1 VQAIKN
7 YSSHLWEKRGV
18 RFLLIG
24 GLCALFNVILI
35 FALVNLLN
43 WNTPFWRSLA
53 NLISTEMGL
62 ILSFFAYRNFVW
74 QVSDW
79 QWSQIFKK
87 ELPAY
92 HLSALAIISARV
104 LVIFPLLDLLGVHY
118 AINTTICIA
127 LGSVLSYAINEKL
140 VFKA

>member
-1 VQAIKN
+1 MRAIKN
-7 YSSHLWEKRGV
+7 ISNQLWEKRGV

-24 GLCALFNVILI
+24 GLCTLFNLILI
-35 FALVNLLN
+35 VALVNLLN
-43 WNTPFWRSLA
+43 WNSPFWRSLA
-53 NLISTEMGL
+53 NLISTEICL
-62 ILSFFAYRNFVW
+62 ILSFFVYRKFVW

-92 HLSALAIISARV
+92 HLSALSIISARV

-127 LGSVLSYAINEKL
+127 LGSILSYVANEKL
-140 VFKA
+140 IFKS